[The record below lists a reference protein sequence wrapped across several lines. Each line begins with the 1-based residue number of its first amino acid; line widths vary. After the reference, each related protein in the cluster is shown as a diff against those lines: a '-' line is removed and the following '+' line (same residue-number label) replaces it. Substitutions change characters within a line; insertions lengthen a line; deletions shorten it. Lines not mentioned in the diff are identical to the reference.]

1 MQWMRRPH
9 LAAVALGAVVA
20 TTAVAVAQQPSHV
33 TPMTPEMN
41 PTYSYTRP
49 DADFVRKTVMV
60 PMRDGKKLFTVIVM
74 RKGTR
79 NAPILFTRT
88 PYNAD
93 KVTARTPSQRIVDIL
108 PLMDAEFVNDN
119 YIRVYQDVRGR
130 NKSEGDFVMNRPI
143 RGPLNKTDV
152 DESTDAYDSIEWLV
166 KNVSESN
173 GKVGITGS
181 SYVGFTAL
189 VATIDPHPALKT
201 SLPQRPIGD
210 GLMGDDLV

>member
-1 MQWMRRPH
+1 MKWT
-9 LAAVALGAVVA
+9 VALSAVIA
-20 TTAVAVAQQPSHV
+20 TTAVAVAQQPPSV

-74 RKGTR
+74 RKGAS

-119 YIRVYQDVRGR
+119 YIRVPQDARGP
-130 NKSEGDFVMNRPI
+130 NKSEGDCVMNRPI
-143 RGPLNKTDV
+143 RGRLNKRDV
-152 DESTDAYDSIEWLV
+152 DESPDGYDSSTPVLFSRPRI
-166 KNVSESN
+166 
-173 GKVGITGS
+173 GRFITKS
-181 SYVGFTAL
+181 PSDL
-189 VATIDPHPALKT
+189 L
-201 SLPQRPIGD
+201 RPRT
-210 GLMGDDLV
+210 